1 MTQSG
6 FTEQIF
12 DILDETH
19 YDGDAL
25 QWIVKQCKKY
35 FSEYNKPITLDTF
48 KVQVSEINNDILKTT
63 IVETLKEI
71 YQHTEASDL
80 DFVKDKTLAFLKIKL

>member
-1 MTQSG
+1 MAINRLAQFGHNFQVKSIVCLMTESG

-35 FSEYNKPITLDTF
+35 FSEYNKPI
-48 KVQVSEINNDILKTT
+48 
-63 IVETLKEI
+63 
-71 YQHTEASDL
+71 
-80 DFVKDKTLAFLKIKL
+80 LANIFRKLLL